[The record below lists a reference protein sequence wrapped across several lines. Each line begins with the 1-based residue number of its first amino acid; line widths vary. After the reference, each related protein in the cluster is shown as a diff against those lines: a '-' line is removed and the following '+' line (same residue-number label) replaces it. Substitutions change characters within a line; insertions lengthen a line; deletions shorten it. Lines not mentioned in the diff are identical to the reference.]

1 MQYIYF
7 VLVKDG
13 DTTRNISIRYIN
25 VYVFRYASIT
35 YLNIFRLILWNE

>member
-13 DTTRNISIRYIN
+13 DTAGNIN
-25 VYVFRYASIT
+25 T
-35 YLNIFRLILWNE
+35 NICKVL